1 MKTLKLKELKEGNI
15 YKCLLSGRNVLAYHN
30 EGSKQS
36 EYACGETYHAFTGLI
51 WDESECHYKQI
62 ELEDDVLVDL
72 ICRIILIHKQHLHCI
87 NLLLTMNKQNL
98 HEQETPKS

>member
-1 MKTLKLKELKEGNI
+1 
-15 YKCLLSGRNVLAYHN
+15 LAYHN

-62 ELEDDVLVDL
+62 ELEDDVLVELNEHKTWHFDL
-72 ICRIILIHKQHLHCI
+72 PYNPNPQTTPPLHKFTLD
-87 NLLLTMNKQNL
+87 N
-98 HEQETPKS
+98 E